1 MSGRKKSEV
10 LDLLS
15 TGSQIRSNVL
25 KNTFKNIEEL
35 FRKNQELLKKLKK
48 IKSELEIALPTLPT
62 EAKEKYKEE
71 LKNLIKLIEKI
82 KTWDYEKNIDFL
94 DLEKNSIEDIKKIFT
109 EIDREADRLRKIVA
123 NKSHYCN
130 SEYAQASTLVTKSK
144 NNQNKILD
152 LELRI
157 ADKVRINSTI
167 LEKGENLKSLKV
179 DIENQYT
186 NIKARAL
193 ADNNKEQI
201 QKEFSSIVPEWG
213 IKFLKTEYSSL
224 EKEIETLIKK
234 GSTLDINTQA
244 NNIFDKISLL
254 RNKVLEKK
262 SEYDLK
268 KQQCLREFKEINEKL
283 NGISFEDIEE
293 KMMNESE
300 EEIGLFE
307 FEKKYSKIS
316 SEKEWKNLLQ
326 KIQSEIT
333 SENFDESLKNLETAR
348 EFIDNSIIKATKQ
361 YEKLLK
367 EQDIVSKIVGAANE
381 LGYDISVN
389 YIEEDIRNGYIVEA
403 IAGDEII
410 NFDRISVSE
419 DGETIIELDHQE
431 SVKGTCGNSM
441 KNFMKA
447 MQNEGIFITDITHEG
462 RSVIYKDREAKVTT
476 KNENKVMTKN

>member
-1 MSGRKKSEV
+1 M
-10 LDLLS
+10 
-15 TGSQIRSNVL
+15 
-25 KNTFKNIEEL
+25 
-35 FRKNQELLKKLKK
+35 
-48 IKSELEIALPTLPT
+48 
-62 EAKEKYKEE
+62 
-71 LKNLIKLIEKI
+71 
-82 KTWDYEKNIDFL
+82 
-94 DLEKNSIEDIKKIFT
+94 
-109 EIDREADRLRKIVA
+109 
-123 NKSHYCN
+123 
-130 SEYAQASTLVTKSK
+130 
-144 NNQNKILD
+144 
-152 LELRI
+152 
-157 ADKVRINSTI
+157 
-167 LEKGENLKSLKV
+167 EKG
-179 DIENQYT
+179 
-186 NIKARAL
+186 
-193 ADNNKEQI
+193 
-201 QKEFSSIVPEWG
+201 
-213 IKFLKTEYSSL
+213 
-224 EKEIETLIKK
+224 IETLIKK
-234 GSTLDINTQA
+234 GSTSDINTQA

-254 RNKVLEKK
+254 RNKVLQKK

-283 NGISFEDIEE
+283 TGISFEDIEE

-316 SEKEWKNLLQ
+316 SETEWKDLLQ
-326 KIQSEIT
+326 KIQNEIT
-333 SENFDESLKNLETAR
+333 NENFDESLKSLETAR
-348 EFIDNSIIKATKQ
+348 NFIDNSIIKATKQ

-410 NFDRISVSE
+410 NFDRISVGE

-462 RSVIYKDREAKVTT
+462 RSVIYKDRDVKATT